1 VSTDL
6 ATLQSTVDSAVR
18 LALIDVAY
26 AEATFRRAGL
36 DRLDAARDALAAG
49 ATLDQVSDALGGL
62 EVTDVLALLPQDA
75 L

>member
-1 VSTDL
+1 MSTDL

>member
-62 EVTDVLALLPQDA
+62 EVADVFALFPEDPR
-75 L
+75 